1 MDKRVVMY
9 DQVTSAWPV
18 HGSVLVEDGV
28 AYFAA
33 GYSSFLDGGIHVY
46 GLDVWTGEILYQAQ
60 LHGPY
65 PKIPDEPGWAFDM
78 EGARSEVLLS
88 QGGFIYMRQVK
99 FDKQLQCQETSRIT
113 RMGDRNVGL
122 HLFSTSSLLDDSGY
136 NRTFWMYSARW
147 PGYYRANE
155 GAPKTGQMLVFDDH
169 TTYGVKVYNKKDVR
183 RPWFVPG
190 SGYEV
195 FADHSDNEPTLEEKA
210 ANWDKG
216 PGFSRSKPAKW
227 VANVPVRAQAL
238 LLAGDKLFL
247 AGPPDTVDADDP
259 LASFDGRA
267 GGKLWVMSAKNGERL
282 AEYQLDS
289 PPVFDGLIAA
299 RGRLY
304 LCTKHGCLICFQGE

>member
-1 MDKRVVMY
+1 
-9 DQVTSAWPV
+9 
-18 HGSVLVEDGV
+18 
-28 AYFAA
+28 
-33 GYSSFLDGGIHVY
+33 
-46 GLDVWTGEILYQAQ
+46 
-60 LHGPY
+60 
-65 PKIPDEPGWAFDM
+65 
-78 EGARSEVLLS
+78 
-88 QGGFIYMRQVK
+88 
-99 FDKQLQCQETSRIT
+99 
-113 RMGDRNVGL
+113 
-122 HLFSTSSLLDDSGY
+122 
-136 NRTFWMYSARW
+136 
-147 PGYYRANE
+147 
-155 GAPKTGQMLVFDDH
+155 MLVFDEH

-247 AGPPDTVDADDP
+247 AGPPDILDTDDP

-267 GGKLWVMSAKNGERL
+267 GGKLWVMSAEDGQRM
-282 AEYQLDS
+282 ASYQLDS
-289 PPVFDGLIAA
+289 LPVFDGLIAA

-304 LCTKHGCLICFQGE
+304 LCTKDGSLICFQGE